1 MATTTTTTNK
11 PLNPR
16 AQDLS
21 PKGYNRANIFSG
33 KALDFDGVNDT
44 ISIPNSTSLNIT
56 GNALTIFG
64 HVNHDGSGAWQSI
77 AYKDTGNN
85 VGYQLFINN
94 SNVFAF
100 GIHTPTGFLRLETSE
115 IISAGRW
122 YTFACTYDGAMM
134 SIYVNGRLSIQTA
147 KTGDITDSSA
157 APFYVGRNFAG
168 SEVLNARLAG
178 LRVFNTAL
186 TPAQVS
192 DLYLNPEKIVPDGV
206 ASSALKLWL
215 PMMEGAGTT
224 AYDGSGNGNDGTI
237 NGATWTAGIGAPV
250 AQTALVSW
258 DKGTNYLLNSEQITG
273 SGWNSN
279 AVTRTANST
288 TAPNGTTTAD
298 TLADN
303 ATDGTHVIFQLAA
316 TISGSFVGEAYLK
329 DNGRRYAGVSI
340 TTGASSATRYA
351 AFVDLQTGT
360 ITQTNTL
367 GSPTGTSSSIA
378 SVGNGWHRVRVVMT
392 ATTSNDNYIVIT
404 TSNTGTPSVFQS
416 PTLDPRYAGDG
427 SSIYV
432 WGASIRPVTAGDAYI
447 KTNATAQTSAVLVP
461 EGLTAGA
468 SIFGTDIITPR
479 NAFAL
484 NLDGASLASVHDN
497 ASVDLTTAA
506 TFEAWVNIP
515 SAPSLVDSGIIS
527 KYNSSGSFLL
537 SYRASGPQLGFAM
550 YIHGGGS
557 LISSYATDF
566 VPTYGAWVHVVGI
579 YIGGTSITTFV
590 NGAQASQNTS
600 GIPATMTQSALN
612 VQIGKWSNNVSNLR
626 IANPRIYNRALTAAE
641 VLRNYNADK
650 AKFGL

>member
-85 VGYQLFINN
+85 VGYQLFINT
-94 SNVFAF
+94 SSVFAF
-100 GIHTPTGFLRLETSE
+100 GIHTSTSFLRLETSE

-215 PMMEGAGTT
+215 PMMEGAGAS

-258 DKGTNYLLNSEQITG
+258 DKGSNLLTNSEQFTSVWAIDNG
-273 SGWNSN
+273 V
-279 AVTRTANST
+279 ATANT
-288 TAPNGTTTAD
+288 ATAPNGTTTAD
-298 TLADN
+298 TIANN
-303 ATDGTHVIFQLAA
+303 ATNGAHRFYQLGTAFTSTGLLSFSIRLKYKDHRHV
-316 TISGSFVGEAYLK
+316 SFGLT
-329 DNGRRYAGVSI
+329 DDSI
-340 TTGASSATRYA
+340 YRAQVV
-351 AFVDLQTGT
+351 VDLQNGT
-360 ITQTNTL
+360 ITQNYVE
-367 GSPTGTSSSIA
+367 GGTAFVSSSIEDIGGGWYEIKA
-378 SVGNGWHRVRVVMT
+378 TINATSAWNGNLYALGLLLNGSTFSSAGYVG
-392 ATTSNDNYIVIT
+392 
-404 TSNTGTPSVFQS
+404 TGTGV
-416 PTLDPRYAGDG
+416 
-427 SSIYV
+427 YV
-432 WGASIRPVTAGDAYI
+432 WGATANFGAESPYI

-468 SIFGTDIITPR
+468 SIFGTNIITPR

-484 NLDGASLASVHDN
+484 NLDGASWAEVHDN
-497 ASVDLTTAA
+497 ASLDITSAITL
-506 TFEAWVNIP
+506 EAWVYWDDSENSKGILGKWDPIANQCYLIYEASSSRAQFYISSTGVNAQNVEFTIP
-515 SAPSLVDSGIIS
+515 SNG
-527 KYNSSGSFLL
+527 
-537 SYRASGPQLGFAM
+537 
-550 YIHGGGS
+550 
-557 LISSYATDF
+557 
-566 VPTYGAWVHVVGI
+566 WVHIVGTDDGTNQKL
-579 YIGGTSITTFV
+579 YI
-590 NGAQASQNTS
+590 NGAEEATTASFGS
-600 GIPATMTQSALN
+600 IFQSDLPLE
-612 VQIGKWSNNVSNLR
+612 IGRYDANAVRNYHNS

-641 VLRNYNADK
+641 VLRNYNADRP
-650 AKFGL
+650 KFGL